1 MTDFRVSVCAGQ
13 GFRIPPIVREY
24 RRADRVWVPDVTVF
38 GDSASMFPYKK
49 YVPERVDGGE
59 G

>member
-1 MTDFRVSVCAGQ
+1 MCAGQ
-13 GFRIPPIVREY
+13 GFRIPPIVRKY
-24 RRADRVWVPDVTVF
+24 RRADRVWFPDVTVF

-49 YVPERVDGGE
+49 YVPECVDGGE